1 MKQNYKLTIAIP
13 TYNRCELLRQ
23 TLDSVL
29 TQVKN
34 DDLLEIIVVDNA
46 STDNTEVMM
55 QRYPSVKYIKN
66 EVNKGIDF
74 NINKC
79 VFEASGEYVHIL
91 SDDDLLIDGALDK
104 IISIINND
112 VDFAFLNGVVFRDI
126 FDDNVL
132 KNGNKIFLNQDDY
145 YYTDMNQF
153 LSNIWVWATFVSSFV
168 LKREKWIHNKKLD
181 GYAGTDILLS
191 YALIDLLNISK
202 KVMIVG
208 MPCIAIRAAYS
219 GNYRIIYAFSYQWK
233 KLLLEYAPTLG
244 FNIVIM
250 KNIFRKSVLKDLL
263 PRLLS
268 ISTNSKINT
277 ISKEYEYLSYGI
289 DTFWFGSLIKFIILK
304 FPRFILRVVNK
315 VLSIFKISNLNNII
329 KEQKQ

>member
-1 MKQNYKLTIAIP
+1 MNQNFKLTIAIP
-13 TYNRCELLRQ
+13 TYNRCELLKQ

-29 TQVKN
+29 TQIKN
-34 DDLLEIIVVDNA
+34 NELLEIIVVDNA
-46 STDNTEVMM
+46 STDNTEDMM

-112 VDFAFLNGVVFRDI
+112 VDFAFLNGVVFHNI

-153 LSNIWVWATFVSSFV
+153 LLNIWVWATFVSSFV
-168 LKREKWIHNKKLD
+168 VKREKWIHNKKLD
-181 GYAGTDILLS
+181 SYVGTDILLS

-244 FNIVIM
+244 FDLIIM
-250 KNIFRKSVLKDLL
+250 EKIFKKSVLKDLF
-263 PRLLS
+263 PRLLKIS
-268 ISTNSKINT
+268 IKNRIDKT
-277 ISKEYEYLSYGI
+277 SKEYEYLSYGI
-289 DTFWFGSLIKFIILK
+289 DNFWFGSFIKFVISK
-304 FPRFILRVVNK
+304 FSIFNLRIVNK
-315 VLSIFKISNLNNII
+315 VFNIFKISNLNTII
-329 KEQKQ
+329 KEQK